1 MKVDE
6 NDRDDKNVH
15 QRDFKKEKP
24 TEAHKLVPAKT
35 WQGPA
40 YPHEQKDECGNFGEE
55 DRNVDQSENPT
66 VRAIRNSRKMPASK
80 KERNNDARASD
91 HGAVFAEKK

>member
-40 YPHEQKDECGNFGEE
+40 YPHEQKDECGNFNNTSVRFSAEWGE
-55 DRNVDQSENPT
+55 
-66 VRAIRNSRKMPASK
+66 
-80 KERNNDARASD
+80 
-91 HGAVFAEKK
+91 